1 MIVLISSSKL
11 SIVPYAAGPESRGHS
26 RTAFANISILSCF
39 PSFIVHWIL
48 NFEDQPSH
56 ENWYPT
62 NKSDFTVY
70 SQCRKFYITFFLYVE
85 EILSQPFCGTT
96 SLLLLLNSDW
106 MIVVVWVQN
115 FIYKVLWPQ
124 DWGSVLTE
132 NLHHYT
138 VWRG

>member
-1 MIVLISSSKL
+1 MYGLEVNLISITGSCENLFTYKHICRFYACIQIQIIHKHVHVDYNPLKGMFVLISSSKL

-26 RTAFANISILSCF
+26 KTAFANISILSCF

-70 SQCRKFYITFFLYVE
+70 SQCRKLFV
-85 EILSQPFCGTT
+85 
-96 SLLLLLNSDW
+96 N
-106 MIVVVWVQN
+106 
-115 FIYKVLWPQ
+115 
-124 DWGSVLTE
+124 LTCI
-132 NLHHYT
+132 NRT
-138 VWRG
+138 